1 MIDVITSSSNYYN
14 YARQEWNRSI
24 DKYPTAIAYCK
35 TFDDVKKAV
44 LFAKKN
50 KFKLRIRSGGHNYEG
65 FSIDDGIFV
74 IDISNLNRIEIN
86 YENNTVT
93 AEGGASFGQLYNLIG
108 SNGYPFPGASSS
120 TVGVAGLTLGG
131 GWSYSSRY
139 LGLACDYLS
148 EIKLINYE
156 GSIITAN
163 KNTNS
168 DLFWALK
175 GSGGGNFGVI
185 VSLTFDLPPKVD
197 LVTTFNIYYS
207 NISKDNQIKFL
218 DIWQHWIT
226 NTTNK
231 INMKASIDN
240 SSYDGSYIYC
250 TGLLYGTPN
259 ELMDILSPFMNIG
272 GCNLT
277 YENVSFLQST
287 EIISSFY
294 NQYERFISYSR
305 FASREYS
312 HDELSKL
319 VDIINE
325 PRPEGSQTTSLKLYG
340 LGGKVSEITK
350 TDTAFYYRNSNYIIS
365 IESNFEDNEYKEDN
379 AKWIEEKSKYI
390 YNITDGSYI
399 NFPYYPLNNY
409 LYEYYGNNYKYLQK
423 VNRKYDPLN
432 TFSFQQGI
440 R

>member
-1 MIDVITSSSNYYN
+1 MIEVITPSSNYYN
-14 YARQEWNRSI
+14 DARQEWNRCI

-35 TFDDVKKAV
+35 TFDDVRKAV

-74 IDISNLNRIEIN
+74 IDISNLNRIELN

-93 AEGGASFGQLYNLIG
+93 AEGGVLFGQLYNFIA
-108 SNGYPFPGASSS
+108 SKGYSFPGASSS
-120 TVGVAGLTLGG
+120 TVGVAGFTLGG

-139 LGLACDYLS
+139 LGLACDRLS

-163 KNTNS
+163 KNINS

-207 NISKDNQIKFL
+207 NINKYDQIKFL

-226 NTTNK
+226 TTTDK
-231 INMKASIDN
+231 INMKASITN
-240 SSYDGSYIYC
+240 SSYDGSYINC

-259 ELMDILSPFMNIG
+259 ELMDILSPFMTIKG
-272 GCNLT
+272 FSLT
-277 YENVSFLQST
+277 YENISFLQAT
-287 EIISSFY
+287 EVISSFY

-305 FASREYS
+305 FVSREYS
-312 HDELSKL
+312 YDELSNL

-325 PRPEGSQTTSLKLYG
+325 PRPEGSQTTILKLYG
-340 LGGKVSEITK
+340 LGGKVSEINK
-350 TDTAFYYRNSNYIIS
+350 NDTAFYYRDSNYIIS
-365 IESNFEDNEYKEDN
+365 IESDFEDNEYKKDN
-379 AKWIEEKSKYI
+379 YKWLEEKSKYI
-390 YNITDGSYI
+390 YDITEGSYI
-399 NFPYYPLNNY
+399 NFPYYPLDNY
-409 LYEYYGNNYKYLQK
+409 LYEYYGDNYKYLQRI
-423 VNRKYDPLN
+423 NRKYNPLN
-432 TFSFQQGI
+432 TFGFQQSI

>member
-14 YARQEWNRSI
+14 DARQEWNRSI

-50 KFKLRIRSGGHNYEG
+50 KFKLRIRSGRHNYEG

-93 AEGGASFGQLYNLIG
+93 AEGGTLFGQLYNFIG

-156 GSIITAN
+156 GSIITAD

-175 GSGGGNFGVI
+175 GAGGGNFGVI

-207 NISKDNQIKFL
+207 NISKENQIKFL

-226 NTTNK
+226 TTTDK
-231 INMKASIDN
+231 INMKASIAN

-259 ELMDILSPFMNIG
+259 ELMDILSPFMNIEG
-272 GCNLT
+272 FNLT
-277 YENVSFLQST
+277 YENVSFLQAT

-305 FASREYS
+305 FVSREYS

-319 VDIINE
+319 IDIINE
-325 PRPEGSQTTSLKLYG
+325 PRPEGSQSTLLKLYG
-340 LGGKVSEITK
+340 LGGKVSEINK
-350 TDTAFYYRNSNYIIS
+350 ADTAFYYRNSNYIIS
-365 IESNFEDNEYKEDN
+365 IESNFEDNEYKKEN
-379 AKWIEEKSKYI
+379 TKWIEVKSKYI

-409 LYEYYGNNYKYLQK
+409 LYEYYGDNYKYLQK

-432 TFSFQQGI
+432 TFDFQHGI

>member
-207 NISKDNQIKFL
+207 
-218 DIWQHWIT
+218 
-226 NTTNK
+226 
-231 INMKASIDN
+231 M
-240 SSYDGSYIYC
+240 
-250 TGLLYGTPN
+250 
-259 ELMDILSPFMNIG
+259 
-272 GCNLT
+272 
-277 YENVSFLQST
+277 
-287 EIISSFY
+287 
-294 NQYERFISYSR
+294 
-305 FASREYS
+305 
-312 HDELSKL
+312 
-319 VDIINE
+319 
-325 PRPEGSQTTSLKLYG
+325 SQ
-340 LGGKVSEITK
+340 
-350 TDTAFYYRNSNYIIS
+350 R
-365 IESNFEDNEYKEDN
+365 
-379 AKWIEEKSKYI
+379 
-390 YNITDGSYI
+390 
-399 NFPYYPLNNY
+399 
-409 LYEYYGNNYKYLQK
+409 
-423 VNRKYDPLN
+423 
-432 TFSFQQGI
+432 
-440 R
+440 